1 MESVDKVFYLS
12 DYIDLNES
20 IKHKGRGSLGH
31 LYISD
36 TTLRDSVYKKL
47 KKIPF
52 LDVYRRGELPEKYG
66 YNNSPRVGD
75 IILSAHSH
83 YYMKPSRSLASMA
96 KPLMKGT
103 HGYNPFL
110 SQNKNMQGI
119 FYAQGPQILNKGQ
132 IPAFENI
139 HIYPFIMEI
148 LGLEIRTEIDGD
160 KSVLRPYIDKKKSH
174 E

>member
-1 MESVDKVFYLS
+1 
-12 DYIDLNES
+12 
-20 IKHKGRGSLGH
+20 
-31 LYISD
+31 
-36 TTLRDSVYKKL
+36 
-47 KKIPF
+47 
-52 LDVYRRGELPEKYG
+52 
-66 YNNSPRVGD
+66 
-75 IILSAHSH
+75 
-83 YYMKPSRSLASMA
+83 
-96 KPLMKGT
+96 MKGT

-110 SQNKNMQGI
+110 SQNKNMRGI

-148 LGLEIRTEIDGD
+148 LGLEIQTEIDGD